1 MNHSNRPAQADA
13 GQWVFTGEIRD
24 RGRFNDKCAWC
35 EKQNMRLTFEVRHV
49 NADDACRICPACLD
63 RRPVRV
69 GHEGRVLE
77 GQDRRNFL
85 RGLSVR
91 RMHRTC
97 REVLRN
103 LLARSDDPALQEAAV
118 YFDRNVQLSPGRAAT
133 IFLALSNSNLDAD
146 SRIFKVQIRSPAHR
160 REFGCLSERE
170 KLAVWPVLSP
180 TIRNRLIAV
189 GLAPARHAAPRHSRA
204 RHLTATLQAL
214 I

>member
-1 MNHSNRPAQADA
+1 MNHSDRPAHADT
-13 GQWVFTGEIRD
+13 GQWAFTGEIRD
-24 RGRFNDKCAWC
+24 RGRFIDKCAWC
-35 EKQNMRLTFEVRHV
+35 ETENMRLTFEVRHV
-49 NADDACRICPACLD
+49 NADDPCQICQACLD

-69 GHEGRVLE
+69 EHEGRALE

-85 RGLSVR
+85 RALAVR

-133 IFLALSNSNLDAD
+133 IFLALSNSKLDAD

-160 REFGCLSERE
+160 QEFGCLSERE

-180 TIRNRLIAV
+180 TIRSRLIAV